1 MYFEHFGLR
10 ESPFALTP
18 DPNYL
23 FMTDGHK
30 EALASMI
37 YGVQERRGFVLVAGE
52 VGTGKTTLIRHLLG
66 HFGDNVRTCYIL
78 NTLVSF
84 DELLEAILRDLALSC
99 PSHRRLDMIET
110 LNEYLI
116 KETEA
121 GRYVVLIIDEAQ
133 HLSSTV
139 LEDLR
144 MLSNLE
150 TSQSKLL
157 QIILV
162 GQPEIFRKLARPSL
176 RQLRQRIGL
185 VAQLKPLTFKETTE
199 YIEHRLHVAGRRKGN
214 PFTRAALRK
223 IHAASGGIPR
233 LVNLLCDKA
242 LVLAYGD
249 DVTRIRRGI
258 ISQVVK
264 EREFSGEPL
273 PAAAATAGARSAIER
288 RGRPVPLWRRLPA
301 AILLLVVVVGAA
313 ILALW
318 QAPHAVGRL
327 RGAPTAGSTAAP
339 TGPARSA
346 GPAAPAA
353 PSEPTAPAAPTVAL
367 PELPATD
374 RRPAGSAERAAPSAG
389 ATAPSAERA
398 APSAGATAP
407 SAERA
412 APSAGATAPS
422 AGATAPSA
430 ERTEPRAESAAPSSE
445 RADPRGPLRIE
456 PKVREVA
463 VRRGDTL
470 AAIVQRTYGHATL
483 TLIDHVAMANP
494 TITDINA
501 LDPASRLRLPPF
513 NPAATVRKESTR
525 YLVHVLTVP
534 SSAAGSLEKLRPAVA
549 RRHRLMYQVQVRLTH
564 NVDAHRVLIGDFD
577 DRAQAEEF
585 ARSFRLP
592 EGLSEFLWG

>member
-389 ATAPSAERA
+389 ATAPSA
-398 APSAGATAP
+398 
-407 SAERA
+407 
-412 APSAGATAPS
+412 
-422 AGATAPSA
+422 GATAPSA

>member
-84 DELLEAILRDLALSC
+84 DELLEAILGDLALSC

-264 EREFSGEPL
+264 EREFSREPL

-301 AILLLVVVVGAA
+301 AILLLVVVGAA
-313 ILALW
+313 SLALW

-374 RRPAGSAERAAPSAG
+374 RRPAGSAERAAPSA
-389 ATAPSAERA
+389 ER
-398 APSAGATAP
+398 
-407 SAERA
+407 
-412 APSAGATAPS
+412 TAPS

-456 PKVREVA
+456 PKVREVV

-470 AAIVQRTYGHATL
+470 AAIVQRTYGHRTL

-494 TITDINA
+494 TVTDINA
-501 LDPASRLRLPPF
+501 LDPTSRLRLPPF

-534 SSAAGSLEKLRPAVA
+534 SSAAESLEKLRPTVA
-549 RRHRLMYQVQVRLTH
+549 RRHLLMYQVQVRLTH

-592 EGLSEFLWG
+592 EGLSGFLWG